1 MVSEANVR
9 GSSASQRRHLPMQ
22 GGASSD
28 SNRQPVAD
36 NPPERRS
43 FLPTT
48 RADMEARGWTELDVL
63 IVSGDAYVDHPAF
76 GPVLIARFLEARGY
90 KVGFIAQP
98 NWTDPSDIARMGTPR
113 LFVGISAGNLDSM
126 LNKLTAQRKTRGED
140 QYSPG
145 GETGRRPNRAS
156 IVYANLA
163 RQAFKNTPVVLGG
176 IEASL
181 RRIAHFDY
189 WSDSVRRSIVLDSK
203 ADLLIFGM
211 GERPVWEVA
220 RRLDAGEP
228 IERITD
234 VRGTAY
240 PLRDKRRIQSILSEP
255 SKFTTDG
262 KVLVLPSY
270 EEVVADKL
278 AFARMSGLFQ
288 KETNPGNGR
297 PLLQVHG
304 TEAVFFNP
312 PALPLEE
319 ADMDELYDMPFVRS
333 AHPDYEQKIPAFET
347 VKHSIVTMRGCF
359 GGCSFCS
366 ITEHEGRVIQSRSA
380 ESVLREVRALRRM
393 GDFKGVISDLG
404 GPTANMYQMKCK
416 SAEIEKSCRRLSCV
430 HPKVCSNLVTDHQP
444 LIDLMRKVR
453 QEPGVK
459 RAFIASGV
467 RYDLAELSP
476 EFISELAKHHTGGM
490 VSVAPEH
497 NNDDV
502 LDLMKK
508 PAIRSYERF
517 AEAFCAASEKA
528 GKDQYLVPYLITGHP
543 GSTLK
548 DTIGLALYLK
558 ERGMRPRQV
567 QDFIPTPMSMAAAM
581 FYTGFDPETL
591 APVPCARTAKEK
603 KMMKAL
609 VFYWDKEHWPL
620 AREALKAAG
629 RSDLIGRAPH
639 CLVPPDYGAT
649 ASETGRVRKDRS
661 TNGAK
666 FSRSRP
672 ESRAVSQASGGPARE
687 LRRGPAARATKPHR

>member
-1 MVSEANVR
+1 
-9 GSSASQRRHLPMQ
+9 
-22 GGASSD
+22 
-28 SNRQPVAD
+28 
-36 NPPERRS
+36 
-43 FLPTT
+43 
-48 RADMEARGWTELDVL
+48 MEARGWDELDVL

-76 GPVLIARFLEARGY
+76 GPVLIARFLEARGFR
-90 KVGFIAQP
+90 VGFIAQP

-126 LNKLTAQRKTRGED
+126 LNKLTAQRKMRAED

-145 GETGRRPNRAS
+145 GETGKRPNRAS

-163 RQAFKNTPVVLGG
+163 RQAFKNTPIVLGG

-220 RRLDAGEP
+220 KRLAAGER
-228 IERITD
+228 IEQITD

-240 PLRDKRRIQSILSEP
+240 PLRDKARIQAIIEEP
-255 SKFTTDG
+255 SKYTTDG
-262 KVLVLPSY
+262 KVLVLPAY
-270 EEVVADKL
+270 EEVVQDKR
-278 AFARMSGLFQ
+278 AFARMSGMFQ

-297 PLLQVHG
+297 AMLQMHG
-304 TEAVFFNP
+304 AEAVFFNS

-319 ADMDELYDMPFVRS
+319 TDMDELYDMPFVRS
-333 AHPDYEQKIPAFET
+333 PHPDYAQKIPAFET

-416 SAEIEKSCRRLSCV
+416 SPEIEQSCRRLSCV

-444 LIDLMRKVR
+444 LIDLMRRVR

-459 RAFIASGV
+459 KAFIASGI

-476 EFISELAKHHTGGM
+476 EFISELATHHTGGM

-497 NNDDV
+497 NSDEV
-502 LDLMKK
+502 LDRMKK

-517 AEAFCAASEKA
+517 ADAFCAASEKA
-528 GKDQYLVPYLITGHP
+528 GKDQYLIPYLITGHP

-581 FYTGFDPETL
+581 FYSGLDPETL
-591 APVPCARTAKEK
+591 EPVPCARTAKEK

-620 AREALKAAG
+620 AREALKLAG

-649 ASETGRVRKDRS
+649 ASETARKS
-661 TNGAK
+661 K
-666 FSRSRP
+666 SRSSRVKGPTLDGGERSVTQKRSSNHNRSVSKSRP
-672 ESRAVSQASGGPARE
+672 LDQNRLATQKRDDSRTQGNGERRARSFT
-687 LRRGPAARATKPHR
+687 RPHQ